1 MCDGGSA
8 ECGAVEAMEVVWLSG
23 ALRRKARLQ
32 TAHSR
37 RRLASVWRRCVERS
51 GGTTPPSSRLVDAR
65 RPDPDV
71 RGAWRAA
78 IPEVLKRFTDRAREV
93 VVLAREEARHSGQRN
108 IGTEHVLLGLVD
120 QDDGIAVHVL
130 HSFGVTANRVHD
142 EIRVQHPWMTGERF
156 EGQIPFTPRAASVL
170 ELLRR
175 ESERVSHPMIGPEH
189 LLLGLIAAN
198 NRLALTLLSTFGVDP
213 AAVNQAVDQI
223 LPTAGG
229 PALARRDRA
238 WPETNGSIDS
248 WLPIPPSQPVRRLL
262 LNAAGSA
269 DIAER

>member
-1 MCDGGSA
+1 
-8 ECGAVEAMEVVWLSG
+8 
-23 ALRRKARLQ
+23 
-32 TAHSR
+32 
-37 RRLASVWRRCVERS
+37 
-51 GGTTPPSSRLVDAR
+51 
-65 RPDPDV
+65 V

-229 PALARRDRA
+229 PALARRDRG